1 MPLVCVY
8 VQSAQS
14 KLGSFVSEDNA
25 ATFLCLPSQR
35 TPSTTSDE
43 FQFAGGPRSLEL
55 EPFELSSSS
64 SSSLSSASQSKLQ
77 PQRSKNKGKSLNPF
91 AVSSSSS
98 SNPPLKGSEA
108 NNQIPKNLLQ
118 LAKNKGKEGKEKKKK
133 KGKGGSAPT
142 SGRGWRRRRGRVD
155 FLCFSRSVVFKVG
168 ATFGE
173 KMRKELLIN
182 K

>member
-1 MPLVCVY
+1 MQERRLV
-8 VQSAQS
+8 
-14 KLGSFVSEDNA
+14 LGSCSIFGGTSAWNAASLCLCTKCSKQIGLLCQQRHA

-98 SNPPLKGSEA
+98 NPLLKGSEA

-142 SGRGWRRRRGRVD
+142 SGRGWRRRRGRGD
-155 FLCFSRSVVFKVG
+155 FQWCSKW
-168 ATFGE
+168 
-173 KMRKELLIN
+173 
-182 K
+182 